1 MPRRIPYFACIAL
14 FSLGCNAAD
23 EVTVALATEGL
34 VMLDSTYKYEAWLFD
49 GDDYQSLGKFDVL
62 SDGSLE
68 PSTFKATE
76 EQMAVAKQVVISI
89 EPADDPDP
97 APAVSK
103 VLAGDLDAEG
113 AELSMSHAKAVGTDF
128 TAAQGK
134 FMLATPT
141 TGGDDLSEQGIW
153 WIDPDAG
160 ADLVPGLVLPPLPPG
175 WKYEGWVQDETGPE
189 STGKFLRVDEADED
203 GAGHTA
209 GTDGAPPPFPGRDFI
224 DPPRILTIGHTAL
237 VSLEPVP
244 DPANGKF
251 GAKVLMKDIT
261 PDVYPATQTAM
272 NIASEALPKATVTI
286 MKP

>member
-1 MPRRIPYFACIAL
+1 VL
-14 FSLGCNAAD
+14 SLGCNAAD
-23 EVTVALATEGL
+23 EVTLALAAEGL
-34 VMLDSTYKYEAWLFD
+34 AMLDSTYKYEAWLFD

-76 EQMAVAKQVVISI
+76 SQMAVAKQVVISI

-113 AELSMSHAKAVGTDF
+113 AELNISHPKAVGIDF

-160 ADLVPGLVLPPLPPG
+160 DELAPGLVLPSLPPG

-209 GTDGAPPPFPGRDFI
+209 GTGGEPPPFPGRDFI
-224 DPPRILTIGHTAL
+224 DPPRILTIGHIAL

-272 NIASEALPKATVTI
+272 NIASDALPKATVAI